1 MPYLKK
7 PKPEKK
13 RQINKES
20 RYQIYRSSRWKKL
33 RLAKLMEQP
42 LCELCLARSVI
53 KPAEDVHH
61 MDSFLNYDGIEREQ
75 KAFDYNNLLSV
86 CKKCHSYLHRNGT
99 SYDNGG

>member
-42 LCELCLARSVI
+42 LCELCLARGVI

-61 MDSFLNYDGIEREQ
+61 MDSF
-75 KAFDYNNLLSV
+75 
-86 CKKCHSYLHRNGT
+86 
-99 SYDNGG
+99 

>member
-1 MPYLKK
+1 MPYVKNT
-7 PKPEKK
+7 KPEKK

-42 LCELCLARSVI
+42 LCEICLLNGVMS
-53 KPAEDVHH
+53 PAADVNHT
-61 MDSFLNYDGIEREQ
+61 DSFMNYEGTNRSKKDYY
-75 KAFDYNNLLSV
+75 YNNLLSV

-99 SYDNGG
+99 SHG